1 MNIAMKIG
9 PAIKLSRENVGLTEQ
24 ELAVR
29 AELLPSDI
37 IRIEDGSGIPSLLTI
52 QKIAKVLGLQISQLV
67 TIADSILDPTNGI
80 KMLQR
85 RLLLSTQ
92 QILVQR

>member
-1 MNIAMKIG
+1 MKIG

-29 AELLPSDI
+29 TELLPSDI
-37 IRIEDGSGIPSLLTI
+37 IQIEDGSCIPSLLTT
-52 QKIAKVLGLQISQLV
+52 QKIAKVLGLQISQLG
-67 TIADSILDPTNGI
+67 TIADSILEPSDDI